1 MPLRLIRTLLLAC
14 LLLPALAQAASLAD
28 TRFTDLKGQSR
39 TLTDWRGR
47 VVVVNFWAT
56 WCAPCREEMPMLNT
70 YAQKWGPHGVSVVG
84 IALDQA
90 VEVKNFVQMFSITY
104 PVLLGGNQAAMDLM
118 RANGNPVGA
127 LPFTLVLD
135 RQGRPVARITGRL
148 TEEQLDAVVLP
159 RR

>member
-70 YAQKWGPHGVSVVG
+70 YARSGVRTVSVWW
-84 IALDQA
+84 A
-90 VEVKNFVQMFSITY
+90 SHWT
-104 PVLLGGNQAAMDLM
+104 
-118 RANGNPVGA
+118 
-127 LPFTLVLD
+127 
-135 RQGRPVARITGRL
+135 
-148 TEEQLDAVVLP
+148 
-159 RR
+159 RRSK

>member
-56 WCAPCREEMPMLNT
+56 WCAPCREEMPMLT
-70 YAQKWGPHGVSVVG
+70 
-84 IALDQA
+84 A
-90 VEVKNFVQMFSITY
+90 VRLNE
-104 PVLLGGNQAAMDLM
+104 G
-118 RANGNPVGA
+118 AN
-127 LPFTLVLD
+127 
-135 RQGRPVARITGRL
+135 R
-148 TEEQLDAVVLP
+148 
-159 RR
+159 